1 MKKLT
6 EPGRNHS
13 VFMSQLWDLFPKE
26 TIEHDLI
33 TALIVYRGPL
43 IDHLKSTWKQTMTHL
58 PENTTFYER
67 LQIEREFEHL
77 LGTIDSPLLA
87 KTFLEPGYKVKILD
101 MSGVSTVGDKKS
113 DLWSDELHFL
123 LLLNKA
129 SKVIYFV

>member
-1 MKKLT
+1 
-6 EPGRNHS
+6 
-13 VFMSQLWDLFPKE
+13 
-26 TIEHDLI
+26 
-33 TALIVYRGPL
+33 
-43 IDHLKSTWKQTMTHL
+43 MTHL